1 MRETTPRLASMGGGS
16 VCCRRRICLRQ
27 QTTATR
33 WRRPLPAGLL
43 WPANARCNGA
53 PLSKTKM
60 KADLASRFS
69 VRSARNFI
77 PEHSESYTVSPSA
90 THSAGRFKQGSIVGV
105 GSSIALWVIT
115 LRRIRQQM

>member
-1 MRETTPRLASMGGGS
+1 MCG
-16 VCCRRRICLRQ
+16 RRRICLRQ

-43 WPANARCNGA
+43 GPANARCNGA

-77 PEHSESYTVSPSA
+77 PEQSESYTVSPSA
-90 THSAGRFKQGSIVGV
+90 AN
-105 GSSIALWVIT
+105 
-115 LRRIRQQM
+115 